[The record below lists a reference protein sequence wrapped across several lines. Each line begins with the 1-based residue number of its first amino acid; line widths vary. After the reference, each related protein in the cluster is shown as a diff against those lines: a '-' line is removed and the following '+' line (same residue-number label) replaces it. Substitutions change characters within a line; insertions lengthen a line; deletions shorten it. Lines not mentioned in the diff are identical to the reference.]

1 MTREAPESGEEG
13 KVGGIQV
20 IARAAAIMRTL
31 GEHPQGLSL
40 AAIAQAVKLPRSTVQ
55 RIVCALEA
63 EYLVEAM
70 GPSGGFRL
78 GVAVGQLVYQTQTDI
93 ISLVRPYLE
102 CLSNWLQ
109 ESVSLSKQ
117 AGEKIQVI
125 DRIVAERDLR
135 VVFPI
140 GVFAPMHST
149 SAGKVLLAGLDDAAV
164 RDLLPDPLPQM
175 TRNTRD
181 LPALLAE
188 LAELA
193 EIRETGFTFDHGECS
208 EGISGG
214 SVSLDTYL
222 GRYAISVV
230 LPTARAARRVEAIR
244 EALLACKRDIER
256 AIGGTACR
264 R

>member
-1 MTREAPESGEEG
+1 MSRQEPESGDDS
-13 KVGGIQV
+13 KQGGIQV

-31 GEHPQGLSL
+31 SEHPQGLSL
-40 AAIAQAVKLPRSTVQ
+40 AAIAQAVGLPRSTVQ

-63 EYLVEAM
+63 EYLVEAL

-78 GVAVGQLVYQTQTDI
+78 GAALGQLVHQTQTDI

-102 CLSNWLQ
+102 CLSNRLQ
-109 ESVSLSKQ
+109 ESVALSKR
-117 AGEKIQVI
+117 AGEKIHVL

-140 GVFAPMHST
+140 GAFAPMHST
-149 SAGKVLLAGLDDAAV
+149 SAGKVLLAGLSDDEV
-164 RDLLPDPLPQM
+164 RELLPDPLPLM
-175 TRNTRD
+175 TRHTRD

-188 LAELA
+188 LAE
-193 EIRETGFTFDHGECS
+193 IRKTGFTFDHEECS

-230 LPTARAARRVEAIR
+230 LPAARAARHIEAIR

-256 AIGGTACR
+256 AIGRAACR

>member
-1 MTREAPESGEEG
+1 MTREAPETGVES
-13 KVGGIQV
+13 KAGGIQV

-31 GEHPQGLSL
+31 SEHPQGLSL

-55 RIVCALEA
+55 RIVCALET

-78 GVAVGQLVYQTQTDI
+78 GAAVGQLVYQTQTDI

-102 CLSNWLQ
+102 CLSNRLQ
-109 ESVSLSKQ
+109 ESVALAKR
-117 AGEKIQVI
+117 AGEKIQVL

-140 GVFAPMHST
+140 GAFAPIHST
-149 SAGKVLLAGLDDAAV
+149 SAGKVLLAGLGDDEV
-164 RDLLPDPLPQM
+164 RALLPDPLPQM
-175 TRNTRD
+175 TRHTRD

-188 LAELA
+188 LAE
-193 EIRETGFTFDHGECS
+193 IRKTGFTFDHEECS
-208 EGISGG
+208 EGISAG
-214 SVSLDTYL
+214 SVALDTYL

-230 LPTARAARRVEAIR
+230 LPSARAARHVEAIQ

-256 AIGGTACR
+256 AIGRTACQR
-264 R
+264 

>member
-1 MTREAPESGEEG
+1 MTRQAPETGDDS
-13 KVGGIQV
+13 KQCGIQV

-31 GEHPQGLSL
+31 SEHPQGLSL

-55 RIVCALEA
+55 RIVCALET
-63 EYLVEAM
+63 EYLVEAL

-78 GVAVGQLVYQTQTDI
+78 GAAVGQLVYQTQADI

-102 CLSNWLQ
+102 CLSNRMQ
-109 ESVSLSKQ
+109 ESVALSKP
-117 AGEKIQVI
+117 AGDKIHVI
-125 DRIVAERDLR
+125 DRIVAERELR

-140 GVFAPMHST
+140 GVFPPMHST
-149 SAGKVLLAGLDDAAV
+149 SAGKVLLAGLGDDEV
-164 RDLLPDPLPQM
+164 RALLPDPLPQM
-175 TRNTRD
+175 TPHTRD

-188 LAELA
+188 LAE
-193 EIRETGFTFDHGECS
+193 IRKTGFTFDHEECS

-214 SVSLDTYL
+214 SVALDTYL

-230 LPTARAARRVEAIR
+230 LPSARAARRIEAIR
-244 EALLACKRDIER
+244 EALMACKRDIER
-256 AIGGTACR
+256 AIGSAICR